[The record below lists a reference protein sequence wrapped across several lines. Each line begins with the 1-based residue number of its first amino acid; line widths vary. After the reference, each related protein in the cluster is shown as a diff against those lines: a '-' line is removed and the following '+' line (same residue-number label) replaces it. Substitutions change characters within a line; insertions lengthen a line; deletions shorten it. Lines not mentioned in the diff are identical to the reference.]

1 MGSLSIT
8 LTRTLSSDGPF
19 IGGPLVAAGDKTSIA
34 LTDEGLFAHHRVGH
48 SNTGAGND
56 LRIRVLNANR
66 HHRVGHKAGALWL
79 VSREV
84 GLTRFGGHPRSS
96 KKSVERYPHE
106 QVEQEAATAYPCAP
120 VQGRGGPART

>member
-66 HHRVGHKAGALWL
+66 HHRVGHPRLSTQLRRPSCVLNAN
-79 VSREV
+79 RHHRV
-84 GLTRFGGHPRSS
+84 GHYG
-96 KKSVERYPHE
+96 V
-106 QVEQEAATAYPCAP
+106 
-120 VQGRGGPART
+120 PAFVN